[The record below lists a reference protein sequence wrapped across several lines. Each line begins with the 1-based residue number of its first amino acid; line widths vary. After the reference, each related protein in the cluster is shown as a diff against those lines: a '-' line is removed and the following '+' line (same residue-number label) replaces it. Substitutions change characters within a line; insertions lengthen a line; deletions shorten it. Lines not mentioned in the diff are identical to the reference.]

1 MGDKTEMSQWALA
14 APLGVSG
21 SILSWWLLFHMAA
34 WTNSFSTSTENRKG
48 HLVSQ
53 FKGKEEVG
61 YEHTL
66 LKEKNVVN

>member
-1 MGDKTEMSQWALA
+1 
-14 APLGVSG
+14 
-21 SILSWWLLFHMAA
+21 MAA